1 MNNRTNVGS
10 TLRTL
15 SLVWLLLFAFCSGAF
30 AQTLQVQGKVIDS
43 KQEPLIGVNVV
54 VKGTTNGT
62 ITDFDGN
69 FTLTV
74 TKGGTLQ
81 FSYIGFTSKEVVA
94 NSSNLVVEMKEDTET
109 LDEVVVVGY
118 GTQKKGSLTG
128 AITAVRSEDLVKTT
142 TPTTAGAL
150 VGKAPGISARQADG
164 RPGAS
169 ASIQIR
175 NMGTPLYVI
184 DGIQCEE
191 GQFNNIDV
199 NDIESITVLKDAS
212 AAIYGLRA
220 ANGVVLVTTKSGKRN
235 EKSSVSAN
243 FYYGMQN
250 FMRYPEVADAATFYE
265 GRMQADL
272 NTFGK
277 TARTMD
283 ELNLWRQGQG
293 KYSSFDWQDFI
304 VNENAPMWYG
314 NVSIDGGSEAIN
326 YHVGISHT
334 DQDAMIN
341 GFNFQRTNIQS
352 NVEANI
358 TPKFKVGVRVSGRI
372 ESRHNVGVPGLDDY
386 WQPYYAMFQN
396 WPTQHAYANDNPNYV
411 NETRNN
417 ATGAAVFDE
426 NITGYTDD
434 VWKSGTVNAYAE
446 WQTPLKG
453 LKARIAYNYW
463 ITQNDN
469 EQFEYTYDVYRYDEA
484 TDTYTA
490 VPGNLNPWR
499 RRVKEQRQEKTFQA
513 QLNYDHTFN
522 SAHHVSGVLG
532 LETFEKDAD
541 WTQYNTL
548 PSNNYISI
556 TNGINNMQSLE
567 NSMSISRRA
576 GMVFRAAY
584 DYQSRYFA
592 EFSGRYD
599 GSYLFAE
606 GHRWGFFP
614 SVSGGWRI
622 SEEPFMEKVK
632 EVTKLSN
639 LKIRASWGQM
649 GDDQYNNTNIVNPY
663 AFLNG
668 YTYGN
673 TGSGAVLNGNAVS
686 SVEYR
691 GIPVTN
697 LSWIKSTL
705 VNVGLDFGFFDD
717 RLNGTFELFQR
728 KRTGL
733 PAMRYDVLVP
743 VEVGFDLSNEN
754 LNSDY
759 HKGLEFGIN
768 WRDQVQDFRYSIGG
782 NFTLARRM
790 MGDSYKP
797 RFGSS
802 WDEYRN
808 STENRWAST
817 FWGYEVAGRFES
829 YEQIQNYLVDNDG
842 EGNTT
847 MLPGDFIYKDQN
859 GDGVINSLDERPIAY
874 GAGELPYI
882 NFSLNSSFEW
892 KGFDLKMDWNGAA
905 AQSYEM
911 CWEVAY
917 PFQGDGNSTEYLL
930 TDSWHRADPTDPNSA
945 WIAGEFPATRY
956 AGANVSFTRRSD
968 FWVKKVWYLK
978 LRTLELGYTL
988 PKAVTNK
995 MRLNRLRFY
1004 VNAYNLLSIDNM
1016 HRYQL
1021 DPEITSNN
1029 ALVTPNLRTISFG
1042 LNLNF

>member
-1 MNNRTNVGS
+1 M
-10 TLRTL
+10 
-15 SLVWLLLFAFCSGAF
+15 
-30 AQTLQVQGKVIDS
+30 
-43 KQEPLIGVNVV
+43 
-54 VKGTTNGT
+54 
-62 ITDFDGN
+62 
-69 FTLTV
+69 
-74 TKGGTLQ
+74 
-81 FSYIGFTSKEVVA
+81 
-94 NSSNLVVEMKEDTET
+94 
-109 LDEVVVVGY
+109 
-118 GTQKKGSLTG
+118 
-128 AITAVRSEDLVKTT
+128 
-142 TPTTAGAL
+142 
-150 VGKAPGISARQADG
+150 
-164 RPGAS
+164 
-169 ASIQIR
+169 
-175 NMGTPLYVI
+175 
-184 DGIQCEE
+184 
-191 GQFNNIDV
+191 
-199 NDIESITVLKDAS
+199 
-212 AAIYGLRA
+212 
-220 ANGVVLVTTKSGKRN
+220 
-235 EKSSVSAN
+235 
-243 FYYGMQN
+243 
-250 FMRYPEVADAATFYE
+250 
-265 GRMQADL
+265 
-272 NTFGK
+272 
-277 TARTMD
+277 
-283 ELNLWRQGQG
+283 
-293 KYSSFDWQDFI
+293 
-304 VNENAPMWYG
+304 
-314 NVSIDGGSEAIN
+314 
-326 YHVGISHT
+326 
-334 DQDAMIN
+334 
-341 GFNFQRTNIQS
+341 
-352 NVEANI
+352 
-358 TPKFKVGVRVSGRI
+358 
-372 ESRHNVGVPGLDDY
+372 
-386 WQPYYAMFQN
+386 
-396 WPTQHAYANDNPNYV
+396 
-411 NETRNN
+411 
-417 ATGAAVFDE
+417 
-426 NITGYTDD
+426 
-434 VWKSGTVNAYAE
+434 
-446 WQTPLKG
+446 
-453 LKARIAYNYW
+453 
-463 ITQNDN
+463 
-469 EQFEYTYDVYRYDEA
+469 
-484 TDTYTA
+484 
-490 VPGNLNPWR
+490 
-499 RRVKEQRQEKTFQA
+499 KEQRQEKTFQA

-567 NSMSISRRA
+567 NTMTVSRRA

-584 DYQSRYFA
+584 DYQSKYFA

-632 EVTKLSN
+632 EVAKLSN

-649 GDDQYNNTNIVNPY
+649 GDDQYNNANIVNPY
-663 AFLNG
+663 AFLDG

-673 TGSGAVLNGNAVS
+673 TSAGAVLNGNAVS

-759 HKGLEFGIN
+759 HKGLKFGIN

-790 MGDSYKP
+790 MGESYKP

-817 FWGYEVAGRFES
+817 FWGYEVAGRFEN
-829 YEQIQNYLVDNDG
+829 YEQIQNYPVDNDG
-842 EGNTT
+842 EGNST

-930 TDSWHRADPTDPNSA
+930 TDSWHRADPTDPNSE

-1004 VNAYNLLSIDNM
+1004 VNAYNLFSIDNM

-1021 DPEITSNN
+1021 DPEITSNS

>member
-1 MNNRTNVGS
+1 M
-10 TLRTL
+10 
-15 SLVWLLLFAFCSGAF
+15 
-30 AQTLQVQGKVIDS
+30 
-43 KQEPLIGVNVV
+43 
-54 VKGTTNGT
+54 
-62 ITDFDGN
+62 
-69 FTLTV
+69 
-74 TKGGTLQ
+74 
-81 FSYIGFTSKEVVA
+81 
-94 NSSNLVVEMKEDTET
+94 
-109 LDEVVVVGY
+109 
-118 GTQKKGSLTG
+118 
-128 AITAVRSEDLVKTT
+128 
-142 TPTTAGAL
+142 
-150 VGKAPGISARQADG
+150 
-164 RPGAS
+164 
-169 ASIQIR
+169 
-175 NMGTPLYVI
+175 
-184 DGIQCEE
+184 
-191 GQFNNIDV
+191 
-199 NDIESITVLKDAS
+199 
-212 AAIYGLRA
+212 
-220 ANGVVLVTTKSGKRN
+220 
-235 EKSSVSAN
+235 
-243 FYYGMQN
+243 
-250 FMRYPEVADAATFYE
+250 
-265 GRMQADL
+265 
-272 NTFGK
+272 
-277 TARTMD
+277 
-283 ELNLWRQGQG
+283 
-293 KYSSFDWQDFI
+293 
-304 VNENAPMWYG
+304 
-314 NVSIDGGSEAIN
+314 
-326 YHVGISHT
+326 
-334 DQDAMIN
+334 
-341 GFNFQRTNIQS
+341 
-352 NVEANI
+352 
-358 TPKFKVGVRVSGRI
+358 GVRVSGRI

-417 ATGAAVFDE
+417 ATGAAIFDE

-446 WQTPLKG
+446 WQTPLEG
-453 LKARIAYNYW
+453 LKARVAYNYW
-463 ITQNDN
+463 IAQNDN

-490 VPGNLNPWR
+490 VAGNLNPWR

-567 NSMSISRRA
+567 NTMTVSRRA

-584 DYQSRYFA
+584 DYQSKYFA

-632 EVTKLSN
+632 EVAKLSN

-649 GDDQYNNTNIVNPY
+649 GDDQYNNANIVNPY
-663 AFLNG
+663 AFLDG

-673 TGSGAVLNGNAVS
+673 TSAGAVLNGNAVS

-790 MGDSYKP
+790 MGESYKP

-817 FWGYEVAGRFES
+817 FWGYEVAGRFEN
-829 YEQIQNYLVDNDG
+829 YEQIQNYPVDNDG
-842 EGNTT
+842 EGNST

-874 GAGELPYI
+874 GAGELP
-882 NFSLNSSFEW
+882 
-892 KGFDLKMDWNGAA
+892 
-905 AQSYEM
+905 
-911 CWEVAY
+911 
-917 PFQGDGNSTEYLL
+917 
-930 TDSWHRADPTDPNSA
+930 
-945 WIAGEFPATRY
+945 EF
-956 AGANVSFTRRSD
+956 F
-968 FWVKKVWYLK
+968 
-978 LRTLELGYTL
+978 
-988 PKAVTNK
+988 
-995 MRLNRLRFY
+995 
-1004 VNAYNLLSIDNM
+1004 I
-1016 HRYQL
+1016 
-1021 DPEITSNN
+1021 
-1029 ALVTPNLRTISFG
+1029 
-1042 LNLNF
+1042 